1 MGVIAQLTAGVGVA
15 LAAGTLAMAQG
26 VSPEVALTFM
36 DADRDGSVKLNDYLN
51 RQLPKLAANDADQDG
66 MLTYNEFKAS
76 LEGKAKQNAEASFK
90 AFDSESVARKLT
102 QREFLGYHAF
112 VFNTILDTDRDG
124 VLSVKELGR
133 IMAQMK

>member
-1 MGVIAQLTAGVGVA
+1 MGVIANLTTGVGIA
-15 LAAGTLAMAQG
+15 LAAGSLATAQG
-26 VSPEVALTFM
+26 LSPEAALTFM
-36 DADRDGSVKLNDYLN
+36 DADRDGKVTLNDYLN

-66 MLTYNEFKAS
+66 MLTYTEFKAS

-90 AFDSESVARKLT
+90 AFDSERITRKLT

-112 VFNTILDTDRDG
+112 VFNTLLDTDHDG
-124 VLSVKELGR
+124 VLSVKELAR